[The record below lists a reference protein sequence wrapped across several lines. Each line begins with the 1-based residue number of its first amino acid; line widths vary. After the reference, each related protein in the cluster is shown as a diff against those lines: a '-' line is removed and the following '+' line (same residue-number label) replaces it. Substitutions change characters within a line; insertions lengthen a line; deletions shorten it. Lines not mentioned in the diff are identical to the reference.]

1 MLHASFNVDQDS
13 VSIAMTNGFMCF
25 SVEPFAMQVTRQIEG
40 GLNFIQM
47 LNRTNISVVV
57 GTGENPKYPVNKLY
71 FWDDKLLRPVGE
83 INLKEKILN
92 A

>member
-1 MLHASFNVDQDS
+1 
-13 VSIAMTNGFMCF
+13 
-25 SVEPFAMQVTRQIEG
+25 
-40 GLNFIQM
+40 M

-57 GTGENPKYPVNKLY
+57 GTGTNPKYPDNKLY

-92 A
+92 SCIQTDM